1 MNKSFTLTPL
11 KFQVPKG
18 AITQKRK
25 NALRYTISYSSNS
38 IGKNTP
44 TLFILRKTTF
54 FIRI

>member
-18 AITQKRK
+18 AIAQKRK
-25 NALRYTISYSSNS
+25 NALRYSISHSSNS